1 MEIAETVTDVDVGT
15 ARHGHL
21 QGKHLVEGFQVAA
34 LVQKVGSQTDPDVEI
49 GHHELG
55 TGRDAERQLP
65 VDAGFLHRQVG
76 AAAHL
81 HDLVGDG
88 YVGAAV
94 VHAVERHACTELVA
108 EVIHRGEVESQNR
121 VGIRRGILLVAHFD
135 AFAPPRAEE
144 REVVAEMARE
154 CGADR
159 PRGHFGRLPSEIVG
173 QARAQSHGVE
183 SRVGEFG
190 VAVGEVREAQARRE
204 VHLARDAPVE
214 EEIGVE
220 IGVHLRTHH
229 LVEGVHGVV
238 VGFPAEREAEIPFVV
253 ERQPRAD
260 PCDAR
265 ALEQVD
271 GDRVSEFVGVSEVVV
286 SGPDALIG
294 AAVNLVGD

>member
-1 MEIAETVTDVDVGT
+1 
-15 ARHGHL
+15 
-21 QGKHLVEGFQVAA
+21 
-34 LVQKVGSQTDPDVEI
+34 
-49 GHHELG
+49 
-55 TGRDAERQLP
+55 
-65 VDAGFLHRQVG
+65 
-76 AAAHL
+76 
-81 HDLVGDG
+81 
-88 YVGAAV
+88 
-94 VHAVERHACTELVA
+94 
-108 EVIHRGEVESQNR
+108 
-121 VGIRRGILLVAHFD
+121 
-135 AFAPPRAEE
+135 
-144 REVVAEMARE
+144 MARE

-204 VHLARDAPVE
+204 VHLAPVE

-238 VGFPAEREAEIPFVV
+238 VGFPAEREAEIPFIV